1 MKKKLN
7 GFLILCKFHFL
18 KILTYNDE
26 ELSFTSTHF
35 IGNKL

>member
-7 GFLILCKFHFL
+7 GFLILCKFRFL
-18 KILTYNDE
+18 KILNNNDE

-35 IGNKL
+35 TGNKL